1 LDKTWAVHFAARRA
15 LGLVVSVWMATA
27 SLGCGS
33 SNLHVSGGGE
43 ANAYVQTFSGEPSDV
58 RLGHVRL
65 KPDSCAGSDLTPVYR
80 PLDADDFVKVLR
92 EQKIDVDVTR
102 ARADLVFV
110 DAKNV
115 GTAAPIR
122 FRVAVLDTAGAA
134 GHELHEAL
142 LEHGEGAWGVHRAN
156 LAVLAPNGPADDAVV
171 LAVKTKLACW
181 GVLTIAGHDDTFVIA
196 GGYTEL

>member
-1 LDKTWAVHFAARRA
+1 VQFAAHRA
-15 LGLVVSVWMATA
+15 LGLALYVSAAAGAT
-27 SLGCGS
+27 GCGTS
-33 SNLHVSGGGE
+33 SLHVSGGGE

-65 KPDSCAGSDLTPVYR
+65 KPDACAGSDLTPVYR
-80 PLDADDFVKVLR
+80 PLDSDDFVKLLR
-92 EQKIDVDVTR
+92 DQKIEVEVTR

-115 GTAAPIR
+115 GTSGPVR
-122 FRVAVLDTAGAA
+122 FRIAILDTAGAA

-142 LEHGEGAWGVHRAN
+142 LQHGEGAWGVHRAN

-181 GVLTIAGHDDTFVIA
+181 GVLTLAGHDDTFVIA